1 MIQRCDIRQR
11 TVNERSPL
19 LSAALLLAPT
29 LCLVAIRF
37 ALTALEEVLSEDPVL
52 LYSLHGAALI
62 LGLIMFLRY
71 RKVEDHEFHRSRAIR
86 KLSRTYSR
94 EDKGLWEKGD
104 SAIEKLE
111 SKANTSKKGRSALR
125 AMELQKGSIGSMNQ
139 ERREEEIPDDD
150 SEPGPRNQGISTIVD
165 EQAVA
170 APKGPGPFGR
180 LSAWVSRRLDRS
192 AKKRMEK
199 KPAKPAKPKSSNPSD
214 MWASPSDSSLARS
227 VSSCSSCG
235 ALNNSGT
242 AYCTSCGDLLR

>member
-125 AMELQKGSIGSMNQ
+125 AMEMQKGSIGSMNQ

-150 SEPGPRNQGISTIVD
+150 SEPGPSNQGISTIVD

-170 APKGPGPFGR
+170 APKGPGPLGR

-199 KPAKPAKPKSSNPSD
+199 KPAKPQSSNPSD